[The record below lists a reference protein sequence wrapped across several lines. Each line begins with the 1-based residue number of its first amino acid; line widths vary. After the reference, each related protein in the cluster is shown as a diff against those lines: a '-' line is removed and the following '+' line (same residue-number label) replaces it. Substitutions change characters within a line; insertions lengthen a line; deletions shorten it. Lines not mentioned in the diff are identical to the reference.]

1 METTSSSNPT
11 PETSP
16 DTEQSSETLTDNLM
30 PEMTESSAIP
40 RQIVYYPS
48 PILLTPSIEMDEEEI
63 TEEFLGSLPALFELM
78 YKHGGRGLAA
88 PQVGIPKRFFLMN
101 FHPEALPSKENQ
113 MVFINPEIV
122 ELSRE
127 EGDEEVEIEVE
138 IEVDVEGCLS
148 LPGVFAN
155 VPRATTITVRALNA
169 DKVPFEMTFAGLSAR
184 VVQHEMDHLNGRL
197 ILEYLTPAEKGLQK
211 ATLNRL
217 QKYHDVINFQM
228 NPTEAP
234 NKESR
239 KAAKWKKSKSRV
251 KKH

>member
-1 METTSSSNPT
+1 MEPTSPNNPT
-11 PETSP
+11 PETVPS
-16 DTEQSSETLTDNLM
+16 TEATPEILTDNLV

-48 PILLTPSIEMDEEEI
+48 PILLSPAVDMDEEEI
-63 TEEFLGSLPALFELM
+63 TEEFRGSLPALFELM

-88 PQVGIPKRFFLMN
+88 PQVGIAKRFFLMN

-122 ELSRE
+122 EVSRE
-127 EGDEEVEIEVE
+127 EVDEEI
-138 IEVDVEGCLS
+138 DVEGCLS
-148 LPGVFAN
+148 LPGVSAN

-169 DKVPFEMTFAGLSAR
+169 DKVPFEMTFVGLSAR

-211 ATLNRL
+211 AALNRL
-217 QKYHDVINFQM
+217 QKYHDVINFQV
-228 NPTEAP
+228 NPSEAP
-234 NKESR
+234 KKKSR
-239 KAAKWKKSKSRV
+239 KTAKGKKSKRRV
-251 KKH
+251 KNH